1 MPHPDDPDQDAAKG
15 GQPEHDYPNAE
26 YQNSVGKSTEVSR
39 VIARDASV
47 FHCKGVITIR
57 GIVISTDNMVEVKDF
72 APPLYQSLGEA
83 VGGTIELVRP
93 RGLARPFVMIVND
106 EGLLLDL
113 PLNRLGSIL
122 YETHKH
128 GSPIVGNIVIM
139 KEGMT
144 SSGPDI
150 IGLDL
155 EEEDVLI
162 RDLREAFQSVKT

>member
-1 MPHPDDPDQDAAKG
+1 M
-15 GQPEHDYPNAE
+15 
-26 YQNSVGKSTEVSR
+26 
-39 VIARDASV
+39 
-47 FHCKGVITIR
+47 ITIR

-122 YETHKH
+122 YETQKH
-128 GSPIVGNIVIM
+128 GSPIVGNVVIM

-144 SSGPDI
+144 SNGPDI
-150 IGLDL
+150 IGLGPEDG
-155 EEEDVLI
+155 DVLL
-162 RDLREAFQSVKT
+162 RDLREAFKSVST

>member
-1 MPHPDDPDQDAAKG
+1 
-15 GQPEHDYPNAE
+15 
-26 YQNSVGKSTEVSR
+26 
-39 VIARDASV
+39 
-47 FHCKGVITIR
+47 
-57 GIVISTDNMVEVKDF
+57 MVEVKDF

-93 RGLARPFVMIVND
+93 HGLARPFVMIVND

-122 YETHKH
+122 YETHNH

-144 SSGPDI
+144 SNGPDI

>member
-1 MPHPDDPDQDAAKG
+1 
-15 GQPEHDYPNAE
+15 
-26 YQNSVGKSTEVSR
+26 
-39 VIARDASV
+39 
-47 FHCKGVITIR
+47 
-57 GIVISTDNMVEVKDF
+57 MVEVKDF

-128 GSPIVGNIVIM
+128 GSPIVGNVVIM

-144 SSGPDI
+144 SNGPDI
-150 IGLDL
+150 IGLGPEDG
-155 EEEDVLI
+155 DVLL
-162 RDLREAFQSVKT
+162 RDLREAFKSVST